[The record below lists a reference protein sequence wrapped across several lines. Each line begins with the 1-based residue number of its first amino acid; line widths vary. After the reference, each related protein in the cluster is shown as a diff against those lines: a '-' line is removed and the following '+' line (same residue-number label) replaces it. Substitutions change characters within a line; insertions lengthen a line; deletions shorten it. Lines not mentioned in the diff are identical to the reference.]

1 MCCFVIV
8 DCRLPTYGVCTVTV
22 TSMARLAMLKLVLVA
37 AIGFAAAMEHRQDE
51 GWKIQI
57 NVIR

>member
-1 MCCFVIV
+1 
-8 DCRLPTYGVCTVTV
+8 
-22 TSMARLAMLKLVLVA
+22 MARLAMLKLVLVA
-37 AIGFAAAMEHRQDE
+37 AILFAAAMENRQDE